1 MAARSSDAGQ
11 VGQATV
17 EHLGLVVVVALLLA
31 AVGAWAAAHVR
42 AGAPPPV
49 LERAL
54 APLDA
59 APAIPDLGVAPG
71 PGRSAPIGRALRGA
85 ARLGGRA
92 GRLAAVGAAAFA
104 GGFTGGLRATV
115 AEFVRNPVAALR
127 DGGVLARTAMT
138 DPVTLGSA
146 GLRAAIDYARE
157 LRAMPPEAAYRRV
170 MRDLGE
176 AGADV
181 AVSKGKGL
189 ARRAFL
195 RALRNRM
202 AWAGGPVGP

>member
-1 MAARSSDAGQ
+1 MAARSTEA
-11 VGQATV
+11 GQATI
-17 EHLGLVVVVALLLA
+17 EHLGLVVAVALLLA
-31 AVGAWAAAHVR
+31 AMGAWAAAHVR
-42 AGAPPPV
+42 PGAPPPV

-59 APAIPDLGVAPG
+59 APAIPDLGVAPRG
-71 PGRSAPIGRALRGA
+71 ARSTPIVRALRRA
-85 ARLGGRA
+85 AGLGGRA
-92 GRLAAVGAAAFA
+92 GRLAGVGATAFA

-115 AEFVRNPVAALR
+115 AEFVRNPVSALR
-127 DGGVLARTAMT
+127 NSGALARTAVS
-138 DPVTLGSA
+138 DPFTLGSA
-146 GLRAAIDYARE
+146 GLRAAVDYARE

-176 AGADV
+176 TGADV

-195 RALRNRM
+195 RVLRDRL
-202 AWAGGPVGP
+202 ARAGGPVGP